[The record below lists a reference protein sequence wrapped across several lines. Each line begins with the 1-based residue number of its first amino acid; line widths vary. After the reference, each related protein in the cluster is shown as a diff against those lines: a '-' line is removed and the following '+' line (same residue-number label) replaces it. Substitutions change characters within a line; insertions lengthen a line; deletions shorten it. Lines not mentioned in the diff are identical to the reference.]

1 LYRTPAYQTA
11 LLQLSYDY
19 GCGTN
24 IFESDINVAVPSVMH
39 KDRRRFQDFP
49 EPFKI
54 VTCGKGA
61 VIAASGRLK
70 TFADSIVHM
79 NPYGADR
86 VFSTDC
92 LTRITD
98 VIRHEGCM
106 LTQCINLIPKVSA
119 RHHRLD
125 FSSSGITLRIYDE
138 PEIKRLLFSLP
149 GFENA
154 LSHKD
159 GLRTDVI
166 AACAVK
172 NNRIIA
178 VAGASNDSDL
188 MWQIGIDVLP
198 GFREQGIGSTLVS
211 ILTDEITALGKL
223 PYYSLNPSNTAS
235 LKTALACGY
244 SPMFTEIF
252 ALH

>member
-1 LYRTPAYQTA
+1 
-11 LLQLSYDY
+11 
-19 GCGTN
+19 
-24 IFESDINVAVPSVMH
+24 MH
-39 KDRRRFQDFP
+39 PKRRRFQDFP

-54 VTCGKGA
+54 VTCGMGT

-70 TFADSIVHM
+70 SFADSVVQM
-79 NPYGADR
+79 NPYGGDR
-86 VFSTDC
+86 IFAVDC

-98 VIRHEGCM
+98 VMRHENCM
-106 LTQCINLIPKVSA
+106 LASCINFIPKSSA
-119 RHHRLD
+119 RHHMLD
-125 FSSSGITLRIYDE
+125 FSNHGITLRIYDE
-138 PEIKRLLFSLP
+138 PDIKRLLLP
-149 GFENA
+149 LAGFENA

-178 VAGASNDSDL
+178 IAGASNDSDI
-188 MWQIGIDVLP
+188 MWQVGIDVLP
-198 GFREQGIGSTLVS
+198 EFRNEGIGSTLVS

-223 PYYSLNPSNTAS
+223 PYYSCQPSNIAS
-235 LKTALACGY
+235 IKTAVACGY
-244 SPMFTEIF
+244 TPMFTEIF